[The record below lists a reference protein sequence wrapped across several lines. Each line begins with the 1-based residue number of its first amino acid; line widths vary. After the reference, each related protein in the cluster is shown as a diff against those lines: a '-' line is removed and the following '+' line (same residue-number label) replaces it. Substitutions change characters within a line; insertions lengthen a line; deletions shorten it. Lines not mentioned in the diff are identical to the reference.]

1 MSRVAHRRMWTMG
14 VFLMINNGAFVVVR
28 GARSWGG
35 GPHRRLEIKF
45 FKSTGVSKTQFSDGG
60 WGRKNENPTLPG
72 FKDKEEARRPT
83 RAPGPPQDGS
93 GDDEVARIP
102 SND

>member
-1 MSRVAHRRMWTMG
+1 MSRVAHRRMWIMG

-35 GPHRRLEIKF
+35 PHRRLEIQF
-45 FKSTGVSKTQFSDGG
+45 FRRTGVSKTQFSDGG

-72 FKDKEEARRPT
+72 FKHKEDRL
-83 RAPGPPQDGS
+83 
-93 GDDEVARIP
+93 
-102 SND
+102 